1 MAPILLAGVRMNLPI
16 LIPAYNPTKILLEL
30 AQALI
35 RKGFQNIVVVNDGSG
50 SECAAVFRE
59 IGQFP
64 ECTVLWHAVNL
75 GKGAALKTGLNHI
88 YCLFPDRVGVITLDA
103 DGQHLI
109 GDVLRVEGALMLY
122 PEKLIVG
129 VRKFD
134 KDAPFRSRV
143 GNFITKNLFRL
154 LLGKRLTDTQSG
166 LRGIPM
172 DFIPQLLKIGSNSY
186 EFELD
191 MLLACKY
198 AGRPIFEEIITTVYL
213 EGNKS
218 SHFNPLIDSMKI
230 YFALFRFTLAS
241 LLAALIDNGIFV
253 LAYNSSLNIAT
264 SQIAGRALSATCN
277 YLLVKKAV
285 FYSKQPITK
294 TLPAYFLLVCVS
306 GVVSYFLIETI
317 VAYFQVPVIV
327 AKIFS
332 ETVIFL
338 ANFTIQRDFI
348 FTQAARSKGERSN
361 PEVDAKHA

>member
-1 MAPILLAGVRMNLPI
+1 MNLPV
-16 LIPAYNPTKILLEL
+16 LIPAYNPTKILSEL
-30 AQALI
+30 VQALI
-35 RKGFQNIVVVNDGSG
+35 RQGFQNIVVVDDGSE
-50 SECAAVFRE
+50 SECAFVFRE
-59 IGQFP
+59 IEQCP
-64 ECTVLWHAVNL
+64 ECTVLRHAVNL

-88 YCLFPDRVGVITLDA
+88 YCSFPDRAGAITLDA

-109 GDVLRVEGALMLY
+109 GDVLRVEGALMLH

-129 VRKFD
+129 ARKFD
-134 KDAPFRSRV
+134 QGVPLRSRV
-143 GNFITKNLFRL
+143 GNFITKNLFCL
-154 LLGKRLTDTQSG
+154 LLGKRLMDTQSG

-198 AGRPIFEEIITTVYL
+198 AGRPIFEEVIQTVYL

-230 YFALFRFTLAS
+230 YFALFRFALAS
-241 LLAALIDNGIFV
+241 LLAALIDNVIFF
-253 LAYNSSLNIAT
+253 LAYGSSLNIAT
-264 SQIAGRALSATCN
+264 SQITGRVLSATCN

-285 FYSKQPITK
+285 FYSKKPVAK
-294 TLPAYFLLVCVS
+294 TLPEYFLLVCIS
-306 GVVSYFLIETI
+306 GAVSYFMIKTI
-317 VAYFQVPVIV
+317 TAYFPVPVIA

-348 FTQAARSKGERSN
+348 FTQAAQSKSDRFKS
-361 PEVDAKHA
+361 EVDTQHA